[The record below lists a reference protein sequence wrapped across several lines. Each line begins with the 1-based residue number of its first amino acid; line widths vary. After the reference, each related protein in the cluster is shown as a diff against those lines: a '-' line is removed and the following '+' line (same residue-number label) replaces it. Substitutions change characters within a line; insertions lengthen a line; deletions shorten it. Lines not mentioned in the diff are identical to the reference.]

1 MKFRKYQQADRD
13 KLIELLT
20 AVFPN
25 DSAHNEP
32 SRVISAKLKV
42 DDLIFV
48 AELDGRLVG
57 CCMAGYDGIR
67 GWLYSVS
74 VLQVYRGEGTG
85 SELVSHV
92 ISALKELGCVKV
104 NLQIRATN
112 TQVAKFYA
120 SLGFEVEDRL
130 SMGALLQ

>member
-1 MKFRKYQQADRD
+1 MQKCLLLEMLAD
-13 KLIELLT
+13 
-20 AVFPN
+20 
-25 DSAHNEP
+25 
-32 SRVISAKLKV
+32 AKLKV

-74 VLQVYRGEGTG
+74 VLQVYRGGGTG